1 MSNEICSVHEVG
13 YPKPARYLPRIASWF
28 WVSPSPWT
36 PIAWSKSEPFWL
48 RRVRSQRPLAASVLL
63 GAPLAIRYWSWFI
76 DKLNISHSLTIL
88 LVATSQ
94 TLARSVVLSARHQD
108 FLSPCLASLG
118 DKIVA
123 LYNRLLFLIGACP
136 LFVCLLKCIDS
147 LMETFPDA
155 RQSPVNKP
163 WYPSTSAANSVD
175 RLDITVEE
183 FTEVTK

>member
-1 MSNEICSVHEVG
+1 MGVG
-13 YPKPARYLPRIASWF
+13 YPKPPRYLPRIASWF

-63 GAPLAIRYWSWFI
+63 GAPLAIRYWSRFI

-136 LFVCLLKCIDS
+136 LFVCLIQTTHKLSS
-147 LMETFPDA
+147 LQPKKAIWNQVVQFNVSKFNQFSYTLI
-155 RQSPVNKP
+155 
-163 WYPSTSAANSVD
+163 AANENSIKMVYVSSK
-175 RLDITVEE
+175 LQKTS
-183 FTEVTK
+183 